1 MPEAAQCRGMRRPH
15 QVRRGRPGTGKFWRP
30 GGATGQRRNNGEM
43 TGDQTTA
50 RTIANLL
57 RLAEA
62 DLRDAAVLA
71 KREGMRNAGL
81 LQHSAACRIIDAVLA
96 SEPERDGSEP
106 GSGNRRIP
114 QANPMRL
121 RLQALEARARPPA
134 ALLPNGLLSA
144 PPEADELASCQAEA
158 RALLREIGN
167 HFAVD
172 FRGEDPAGSAAPMRP
187 APPPPPPK
195 AATLARRATNPA
207 ARPAR
212 RGGEAAPP
220 PDPASG
226 GIAHPPKPLSSTV
239 FWSLVDRWSVTDL
252 DALRLLG
259 HAGGL
264 TKNGTRPRFRLAGA
278 EAEMAM
284 LLRTIDEALTTMGIV
299 PRSWIAK
306 PIAEA
311 PFRGA
316 TPLALLMRRH
326 IPAARDIGQYILQLG
341 LRQSLRQ
348 S

>member
-1 MPEAAQCRGMRRPH
+1 
-15 QVRRGRPGTGKFWRP
+15 
-30 GGATGQRRNNGEM
+30 M
-43 TGDQTTA
+43 TSEQTTA

-71 KREGMRNAGL
+71 KRAGMRNAGL

-96 SEPERDGSEP
+96 SEPDRDGSEP
-106 GSGNRRIP
+106 GSENRRIP

-134 ALLPNGLLSA
+134 SLLPNGLLSA
-144 PPEADELASCQAEA
+144 PPEAGELASCQEEA
-158 RALLREIGN
+158 RALLREIGQ

-172 FRGEDPAGSAAPMRP
+172 FRGEDPAGSAAPIRLAP
-187 APPPPPPK
+187 PPPPPPPK
-195 AATLARRATNPA
+195 AAAPAGRATRPGAGAAQRNAQPVRPPA
-207 ARPAR
+207 NSSV
-212 RGGEAAPP
+212 AAPP
-220 PDPASG
+220 EGASG
-226 GIAHPPKPLSSTV
+226 ADAHPPKPLSSTV
-239 FWSLVDRWSVTDL
+239 FWSLVDRWAVTDP

-264 TKNGTRPRFRLAGA
+264 TKKGTRPRFRLAGA

-284 LLRTIDEALTTMGIV
+284 LLRTIDEALTTMGIA
-299 PRSWIAK
+299 PRSWIAA

-311 PFRGA
+311 PFKGA

-326 IPAARDIGQYILQLG
+326 IPAAREIGYYILQLG
-341 LRQSLRQ
+341 LRQSLQQ

>member
-1 MPEAAQCRGMRRPH
+1 
-15 QVRRGRPGTGKFWRP
+15 
-30 GGATGQRRNNGEM
+30 M
-43 TGDQTTA
+43 TSDQTAA

-71 KREGMRNAGL
+71 KRGAMRNAGL
-81 LQHSAACRIIDAVLA
+81 LQHAAACRIIDAVLA
-96 SEPERDGSEP
+96 SEPDRDGPDP
-106 GSGNRRIP
+106 GSDSRRIP
-114 QANPMRL
+114 QTNPMRL

-134 ALLPNGLLSA
+134 SLLPNGLLSA
-144 PPEADELASCQAEA
+144 PPEAGELASCQEEA
-158 RALLREIGN
+158 RALLREIGQ

-172 FRGEDPAGSAAPMRP
+172 FRGEDPAGSAAPIRP

-195 AATLARRATNPA
+195 AAAPTRHPTRPA
-207 ARPAR
+207 GRPAR
-212 RGGEAAPP
+212 RGAQPVPPPANPSATAPP
-220 PDPASG
+220 DAASG
-226 GIAHPPKPLSSTV
+226 GAAHPPRPLSSTA
-239 FWSLVDRWSVTDL
+239 FWSLVDRWAVTDI

-264 TKNGTRPRFRLAGA
+264 TKKGTRPRFRLAGA

-284 LLRTIDEALTTMGIV
+284 LLRTIDEALTTMGV
-299 PRSWIAK
+299 APRSWIAS

-311 PFRGA
+311 PFKGA

-326 IPAARDIGQYILQLG
+326 IPAAREISQYILQLG